1 MLGNTITLT
10 VGAGT
15 KILNRVRENDFSST
29 YLLKETNAEVQLEI
43 RHSLEKGVSG
53 SPQME
58 RHNVDLKFTTFDATT
73 GKPTV
78 RQTYT
83 VMRIPKGTTPADVSD
98 QFKSLYSYL
107 VSNNLSIINW
117 ES

>member
-15 KILNRVRENDFSST
+15 KVLNRVRENDFSST
-29 YLLKETNAEVQLEI
+29 YLLKETNAEVQLDI
-43 RHSLEKGVSG
+43 QHKLEKAVKGL
-53 SPQME
+53 PIME
-58 RHNVDLKFTTFDATT
+58 RHNVDLKFTSFDPTT
-73 GKPTV
+73 GAATV
-78 RQTYT
+78 RQTY
-83 VMRIPKGTTPADVSD
+83 VVLRIPKGTTSADVSD
-98 QFKSLYSYL
+98 QFKSLYSFM